1 MADPK
6 IKYDIEAAVTGE
18 ASVQQLEG
26 VLRELEGTLE
36 GDLQKS
42 AKAAADA
49 LAMLGAKRDAIDSF
63 QTLKRE
69 TASLGS
75 EMDAAARKVDS
86 LGAQLPQTSAAT
98 AQFAEAEIRART
110 ALAGAKADLDESR
123 QALVKL
129 RDEYTGAARKSD
141 DYRESSAQLQV
152 TVRSLRDN
160 LKEKRQELST
170 AADATRQA
178 QVAEKSLTT
187 EYNNAV
193 NAARNVSTTLGAKN
207 RALAESRDAMQAV
220 GIATTNLTEAERNL
234 DAAVVTVRQDVAA
247 LAPAYRAAAQAS
259 SESTQRQVANQAAL
273 RDGMG
278 ALSRQLAQIQNIAT
292 AAVGGTF
299 IGGLAKDVLQTADEY
314 KNLAARIKLATGEG
328 QAFDAAFAGVAQ
340 VALRTNSALD
350 ETGTLFARIAKAGQE
365 AGLGAD
371 AAQRQALGLT
381 ETINQAIQLSGSS
394 SEASSAA
401 ITQLI
406 QGLQS
411 GVLRGEEFN
420 SVMEQAPRLA
430 QALANGLNVT
440 TGELRKMANEGQ
452 LTTATVIK
460 ALQGQSTA
468 VAAEFDKLPP
478 TVGRALQ
485 NLKTQWTLY
494 IGESDR
500 GAISSANVARI
511 ISGLSNNLD
520 TLVSTL
526 YAAGKAY
533 AAIKIAG
540 LATDAVKWAAATMGA
555 AKATAD
561 STVAVGAH
569 TVAVEANTV
578 AQAANTRVA
587 AAGVVAA
594 SAGAA
599 AQRVNAAAWS
609 DVAKFTTAGTAA
621 QAGANAATAAG
632 AAAQAAAGA
641 RVAETAGQVARAG
654 IVWRG
659 FTALFGPLGIALAVL
674 GPEIAGLAQKAGEAA
689 AKFMGWGKVL
699 KDAEDSLRAQTLAEQ
714 EAIDSKLRMAA
725 AAEEARNRQFA
736 LTKEATGLISKFD
749 EMRTKGDSASE
760 ALGKIGKD
768 FDLSNAQGFRNAA
781 GVLDRLLADA
791 KLTASEFQ
799 AAWAKA
805 LDGRDLVQF
814 ETTARA
820 ALANTA
826 RGAEQLQQVMEAGLR
841 EAVRRTGLEFTQLQ
855 GGIGAASRSAV
866 NDIEVIVAGL
876 GRLKAE
882 GVDTGRLLSTS
893 ISKAIDTADSQRAIE
908 VLRAQIEGLRAQLG
922 DKVTDG
928 LLDQVA
934 QKALVL
940 KDSLD
945 AAMPGLNSVREAYRQ
960 LGITAPEELNRI
972 AKANAQA
979 WALIRDDGTSSAD
992 TLRIAF
998 STYADSAIAA
1008 SGQLGGATRES
1019 TQAMLEQQAA
1029 ARGLSIAFDASGR
1042 ATVQQIGTTNDD
1054 TSTRQRNVSAIDAQ
1068 TAALQRLAAV
1078 PPPRTADGFGA
1089 NKDGSAAGTFTNN
1102 LPVDTLF
1109 AMLDKFKAGN
1119 LSAGDLESA
1128 QTALQQARA
1137 NQEQVQMMSKLAPG
1151 AVSTAAIT
1159 QGNQLLLAATQIL
1172 ERVQALQTPGGA
1184 PTPAPAPASAKTY
1197 TYNLQ
1202 INGSN
1207 FGAVNTD
1214 EAGGRA
1220 LENFLRS
1227 LEQSKRSAG
1236 L

>member
-49 LAMLGAKRDAIDSF
+49 LAALGAKRDAIETF
-63 QTLKRE
+63 QSLKRE
-69 TASLGS
+69 TAALGT
-75 EMDAAARKVDS
+75 EMDAAARKVDT
-86 LGAQLPQTSAAT
+86 LGAQLPQTTAAT
-98 AQFAEAEIRART
+98 AQFAEAETRART
-110 ALAGAKADLDESR
+110 ALAGAKSDLDESR

-129 RDEYTGAARKSD
+129 REEYTGAARKSD

-160 LKEKRQELST
+160 LKEKRQELSS

-178 QVAEKSLTT
+178 ETAEKGLTT

-193 NAARNVSTTLGAKN
+193 NAARNVSASLGTKN
-207 RALAESRDAMQAV
+207 RALADSRDAMQAA
-220 GIATTNLTEAERNL
+220 GISTSNLAQAERNL
-234 DAAVVTVRQDVAA
+234 DAAVVNVRQEVAA
-247 LAPAYRAAAQAS
+247 LAPVYRAAAQAS
-259 SESTQRQVANQAAL
+259 TESAQRQVANQAAL
-273 RDGMG
+273 RDGMAG
-278 ALSRQLAQIQNIAT
+278 LSRQLAQIQNIAT

-299 IGGLAKDVLQTADEY
+299 IGGVAKDLAQTADEY

-328 QAFDAAFAGVAQ
+328 KAFDTAFAGVAR
-340 VALRTNSALD
+340 VALDTNSALD
-350 ETGTLFARIAKAGQE
+350 ETGTLFTRITKAGQE
-365 AGLGAD
+365 AGLGAA

-394 SEASSAA
+394 SAASSAA

-430 QALANGLNVT
+430 QALANGLSVT
-440 TGELRKMANEGQ
+440 TGELRKMAGEGQ

-460 ALQGQSTA
+460 ALQGQSAA
-468 VAAEFDKLPP
+468 VATEFEKLPP

-494 IGESDR
+494 VGESDK
-500 GAISSANVARI
+500 GAVSSANVARI
-511 ISGLSNNLD
+511 ITGLSNNLD

-540 LATDAVKWAAATMGA
+540 LAADAVKLAAATLGA
-555 AKATAD
+555 TKATAD

-569 TVAVEANTV
+569 TVAVDANSV
-578 AQAANTRVA
+578 AQAANTRAALAGTTA
-587 AAGVVAA
+587 AAA
-594 SAGAA
+594 STL
-599 AQRVNAAAWS
+599 AQRANAAAWT
-609 DVAKFTTAGTAA
+609 DVAKFTAAGTAA
-621 QAGANAATAAG
+621 QVGATVATGAGAV
-632 AAAQAAAGA
+632 AQAAAGA
-641 RVAETAGQVARAG
+641 RVAETAAQVSKAG

-659 FTALFGPLGIALAVL
+659 FTALLGPVGIAAAVL
-674 GPEIAGLAQKAGEAA
+674 APEILGLAQKAGEAA
-689 AKFMGWGKVL
+689 AKFMGWGKVMQ
-699 KDAEDSLRAQTLAEQ
+699 DAEDRLRSQTLAEQ

-725 AAEEARNRQFA
+725 ATEEARNRQFA
-736 LTKEATGLISKFD
+736 LTKEATGLIGKFD

-760 ALGKIGKD
+760 AIGKIGKD

-820 ALANTA
+820 ALAGTA
-826 RGAEQLQQVMEAGLR
+826 RGAEQLQQIMDAGLR

-855 GGIGAASRSAV
+855 GGIGATSRSAV
-866 NDIEVIVAGL
+866 NDIDVIVAGL
-876 GRLKAE
+876 GRLKSE
-882 GVDTGRLLSTS
+882 GVDTGRVLTTS

-908 VLRAQIEGLRAQLG
+908 ILRGQIEALRGQLG
-922 DKVTDG
+922 SKITDG
-928 LLDQVA
+928 LLDQAA

-945 AAMPGLNSVREAYRQ
+945 AALPGINSVREAYKQ
-960 LGITAPEELNRI
+960 LGITAPEELDRI
-972 AKANAQA
+972 AKSNSQA
-979 WALIRDDGTSSAD
+979 WQLIRDDGTSSAE
-992 TLRIAF
+992 TLRKAF
-998 STYADSAIAA
+998 ASYADAAIAA
-1008 SGQLGGATRES
+1008 SGRLGGATRES
-1019 TQAMLEQQAA
+1019 TQAMLKQQAA
-1029 ARGLSIAFDASGR
+1029 AKGLTVAFDASGR
-1042 ATVQQIGTTNDD
+1042 ATVQQIGSTNED
-1054 TSTRQRNVSAIDAQ
+1054 TSTRQRNVTAIDSQ

-1078 PPPRTADGFGA
+1078 PPPKTADGFGA

-1109 AMLDKFKAGN
+1109 TMVEKFKAGN
-1119 LSAGDLESA
+1119 LGAGDLQSA

-1137 NQEQVQMMSKLAPG
+1137 NQEQVRAMAKLAPG

-1172 ERVQALQTPGGA
+1172 ERVQALQPKGGT
-1184 PTPAPAPASAKTY
+1184 PTPAP
-1197 TYNLQ
+1197 
-1202 INGSN
+1202 
-1207 FGAVNTD
+1207 
-1214 EAGGRA
+1214 
-1220 LENFLRS
+1220 
-1227 LEQSKRSAG
+1227 
-1236 L
+1236 